1 MKKKNNNKQRWI
13 IGSVLVP
20 FIIGLIWTA
29 FKWADYN
36 SYLSINQIRIQGASI
51 IEPREYLDLLGDITD
66 TPIAQIK
73 LDEIRSTMAAHP
85 YVRAIR
91 VSRHYPNT
99 IKIELVE
106 RKPVAMVNI
115 PPMVLI
121 DEEGVILPET
131 DKTLNFQLPCLSN
144 FNPAKQLYPVG
155 KHALSQKVIEATKI
169 VSHIRREYPTLYRNL
184 SEVRLNHRDEYELI
198 LSEEPTRIVLGSDDI
213 WNKLLILKEFEKS
226 ITPLRKLTDYTY
238 LDLRYENQVIA
249 RERHV

>member
-1 MKKKNNNKQRWI
+1 MKNNNKQRWI
-13 IGSVLVP
+13 IGSILVP

-36 SYLSINQIRIQGASI
+36 SYLSINRIQIQGASI
-51 IEPREYLDLLGDITD
+51 IEPQEYLELLGDITD

-73 LDEIRSTMAAHP
+73 LDEIRSAIEAHP
-85 YVRAIR
+85 YVRATR

-106 RKPVAMVNI
+106 RQPIAMVNI

-121 DEEGVILPET
+121 DAEGVVLPET
-131 DKTLNFQLPCLSN
+131 DNTINPQLPCLSN

-155 KHALSQKVIEATKI
+155 EQALSQKVIEATKI
-169 VSHIRREYPTLYRNL
+169 VTQIRRKYPSLYRNL
-184 SEVRLNHRDEYELI
+184 SEVRLNHREEYELI

-213 WNKLLILKEFEKS
+213 WFKLLILKEFERS

-249 RERHV
+249 REKHV